1 MNRKKKYNKG
11 IRIIEGLIKRTENTL
26 KRSVYHVKLQGSSP
40 IEPLKNYCLKNIE
53 ALNKLNKKALDIPDV
68 VHDYARKRMFEI
80 YFALQEYRGAER
92 QIEVNREV
100 SLDDI
105 LGLLDAEA
113 VESYA
118 AEARTGGLGFSSL
131 SGATLYTGSVKSHNE
146 YWKPP
151 NKRGKLSGSGVGS
164 YGIMPHRRKET
175 IEDWREEMSKQK
187 KEIMDEVYRLQ

>member
-1 MNRKKKYNKG
+1 MSRKRNYNKG
-11 IRIIEGLIKRTENTL
+11 IRVIEGLIKRTENTL
-26 KRSVYHVKLQGSSP
+26 KRSIYHVKLQGSSP
-40 IEPLKNYCLKNIE
+40 VEPLKNYCLKNIE
-53 ALNKLNKKALDIPDV
+53 ALNKLDNKALAIPDV
-68 VHDYARKRMFEI
+68 VYEYAKKRMCEI

-92 QIEVNREV
+92 QTVINREI

-131 SGATLYTGSVKSHNE
+131 SGATLSTGSIGSYND

-151 NKRGKLSGSGVGS
+151 NKRGKLIGSGVGS

-175 IEDWREEMSKQK
+175 IEDWRKEMSKQK

>member
-1 MNRKKKYNKG
+1 MSRKRNYNKG
-11 IRIIEGLIKRTENTL
+11 IRVIEGLIKRTENTL
-26 KRSVYHVKLQGSSP
+26 KRSIYHVKLQGSSP
-40 IEPLKNYCLKNIE
+40 VEPLKNYCLKNIE
-53 ALNKLNKKALDIPDV
+53 ALNKLDNKALAIPDV
-68 VHDYARKRMFEI
+68 VYEYAKKRMFEI

-92 QIEVNREV
+92 QTVINREI

-131 SGATLYTGSVKSHNE
+131 SGATLYTGSIGSYND

-151 NKRGKLSGSGVGS
+151 NKRGKLIGSGVGS

-175 IEDWREEMSKQK
+175 IEDWRKEMSKQK
-187 KEIMDEVYRLQ
+187 KEIKDEVYRLQ

>member
-1 MNRKKKYNKG
+1 MNRKIKYNKG
-11 IRIIEGLIKRTENTL
+11 VRIIEGLIKRTENTL

-40 IEPLKNYCLKNIE
+40 IEPLKNYCLRNIE
-53 ALNKLNKKALDIPDV
+53 ALNKLDRKALAIPDV
-68 VHDYARKRMFEI
+68 VYEYAKKRMFEI

-92 QIEVNREV
+92 QIEVNREI

-118 AEARTGGLGFSSL
+118 AESRSGGLGFSSL
-131 SGATLYTGSVKSHNE
+131 SGATLYTGSAGSYND

-151 NKRGKLSGSGVGS
+151 NKRGKLVGTGVHA
-164 YGIMPHRRKET
+164 YGIMKHRRKET
-175 IEDWREEMSKQK
+175 IEDWREKMSKQK